1 MLPIINAEDD
11 FLTIVAAEENIAASE
26 ARKKKDFEEAHTKLK
41 GTLFWLQRLA
51 KNLFEPTALSKL
63 LEAARISSTRPGS
76 VPSEHAHLS
85 NLNELDSS
93 RLSLAKAISDAET
106 VLGSKEA
113 ELAALKDEVRRLEGY
128 DPALEHEKDLDSS
141 AWVLILLC
149 LLCADS
155 LLLSYFIDYDWL
167 FTKGSGSN
175 QSLIEMSDLPECS
188 FVRTTSHSLS
198 LERNL

>member
-1 MLPIINAEDD
+1 M
-11 FLTIVAAEENIAASE
+11 
-26 ARKKKDFEEAHTKLK
+26 
-41 GTLFWLQRLA
+41 
-51 KNLFEPTALSKL
+51 
-63 LEAARISSTRPGS
+63 EAARISSKRPGS

-106 VLGSKEA
+106 MLGSKEA

-149 LLCADS
+149 LLYDDS

-175 QSLIEMSDLPECS
+175 QSQIKMGDLPECS
-188 FVRTTSHSLS
+188 FVRTTSHSLP

>member
-1 MLPIINAEDD
+1 VS
-11 FLTIVAAEENIAASE
+11 LTS
-26 ARKKKDFEEAHTKLK
+26 T
-41 GTLFWLQRLA
+41 TS

-106 VLGSKEA
+106 MLGSKEA
-113 ELAALKDEVRRLEGY
+113 ELAALKDEVRRLETY

-141 AWVLILLC
+141 AWVFSHRFVW
-149 LLCADS
+149 LCADFS
-155 LLLSYFIDYDWL
+155 AS
-167 FTKGSGSN
+167 
-175 QSLIEMSDLPECS
+175 
-188 FVRTTSHSLS
+188 
-198 LERNL
+198 